1 MTTANLLRSQWY
13 EAVFGGRALELAGR
27 VVRPD
32 YQGQGV
38 ATQMLQELVQSERPQ
53 FLTTYTRSPKI
64 LRMVNRVSSE
74 LYPTEDDAML
84 QSLASEMPFAE
95 AHEGIFYHINRYDDY
110 EEGLFVGEDPAN
122 EPFKKNG
129 LPLKQQLSCLRDARN
144 ALVVA
149 ARVRR

>member
-95 AHEGIFYHINRYDDY
+95 AHEGIFYHINRYSDY
-110 EEGLFVGEDPAN
+110 EDGLFVGEDPAN

-129 LPLKQQLSCLRDARN
+129 LPLKQQLSGLRDARN